1 MPGPRFAGLVSDFL
15 PVDRATVQRAVDRFL
30 DTLDGV
36 AGEITS
42 FEPSS
47 ALMISAATISV
58 GVLAVVVIKRR
69 GRTEE
74 QGKFGLDE
82 ARRVEMALLRTLP
95 VSWNWDLAEQ

>member
-30 DTLDGV
+30 DTLDSV

-47 ALMISAATISV
+47 ALMISAVTISV
-58 GVLAVVVIKRR
+58 GALAVVVIKRR
-69 GRTEE
+69 GRTDE
-74 QGKFGLDE
+74 QGKFGADE